1 MMSTG
6 ARAEDSMV
14 LSGTL
19 QGGMMGI
26 GGEHSGFVLDD
37 ASIELDLS
45 EVENAADLAGQ
56 KVKLQGHF
64 DIKQY
69 VERGP
74 TPVFRVTAAKAASDP
89 APFPAAKPA
98 GAVAGV
104 RSREEMRAEALNL
117 LENDEAF
124 REEVRQKL
132 LKTEGPAPQ

>member
-1 MMSTG
+1 MMATG

-37 ASIELDLS
+37 VSVEVDLS
-45 EVENAADLAGQ
+45 AVENAADLAGQ
-56 KVKLQGHF
+56 KVQLQGHL
-64 DIKQY
+64 DVKQY

-89 APFPAAKPA
+89 APLPAAKPA
-98 GAVAGV
+98 AASGV

-132 LKTEGPAPQ
+132 LKADGPAPQ